1 MSNFNEVFIE
11 NSYDSD
17 YSQEFRL
24 KGSSQFR
31 ENDYDQAYNSF
42 TKAIMCNDV
51 ALTAVNYVNRSICN
65 YNLNKYDA
73 SLNDARAAL
82 AIDSKSIKAYE
93 GMGMALLA
101 LKQWDEAVESIN
113 KGLEIEPKN
122 AKLLDLL
129 KKAKAQ
135 EETVTEKRTPIY
147 EYFLQLQDK
156 SPLFEAIFYRDFD
169 KVKML
174 IDQYQCDPHNIVCNA
189 KDEVI
194 MNALH
199 VVAVSGNSDP
209 KLDHDTRIE
218 KYLLDLRV
226 DITVQDNNGL
236 TPINLACLA
245 NRPTTLK
252 TFLDYL
258 VAKNEGL
265 DDDIVITALK
275 SSNTALATMLEV
287 TSREGYTDTAKILLE
302 NKVEPTPLAVKEAAK
317 YGHTSILRLLLE
329 RDVDVNATEG
339 VNDEDNLTALE
350 SAIVELNYDCVEL
363 LLKKG
368 AKLNVTSN
376 QLLSTPVEIAAKIGD
391 KRLFELLL
399 KYEPKISNALLQ
411 TCIKMKR
418 GNIVKLIK
426 EYSKE
431 PDNEIVIDD
440 ELDKKIDDLCDEMD
454 KIEIEPVKYCNCCK
468 EIFDLT
474 GSKANRCSRCKKV
487 YYCCRDCQ
495 VKDWKTHKLV
505 CSA

>member
-1 MSNFNEVFIE
+1 MSNYSEVFIQ

-17 YSQEFRL
+17 YSQEFRI

-31 ENDYDQAYNSF
+31 DKNYTEAYNSF

-51 ALTAVNYVNRSICN
+51 ALTAVNYLNRSICN
-65 YNLNKYDA
+65 YNLSKYDA
-73 SLNDARAAL
+73 SLNDAKAAL

-93 GMGMALLA
+93 RKAMSQLA
-101 LKQWDEAVESIN
+101 LKQWDDAVETIN
-113 KGLEIEPKN
+113 KGLEIDSKN
-122 AKLLDLL
+122 NNLLNLL

-147 EYFLQLQDK
+147 EYFVQLQDK
-156 SPLFEAIFYRDFD
+156 SPLFESIFYRDFD

-174 IDQYQCDPHNIVCNA
+174 IDQYKCDPHNIVANER
-189 KDEVI
+189 DEVI

-199 VVAVSGNSDP
+199 VCAVSGNSDP
-209 KLDHDTRIE
+209 KIDHDTRIE

-252 TFLDYL
+252 TYLDYI
-258 VAKNEGL
+258 VSKNDGL

-275 SSNTALATMLEV
+275 SSTTALATMLEV
-287 TSREGYTDTAKILLE
+287 TAKEGYIDVAKILLE
-302 NKVEPTPLAVKEAAK
+302 NHVEPTPFAVKEAAK
-317 YGHTSILRLLLE
+317 FGNTSVLRLLLE
-329 RDVDVNATEG
+329 HDVDVNATEG
-339 VNDEDNLTALE
+339 INDEDNLTALE

-368 AKLNVTSN
+368 AKLNVSSN
-376 QLLSTPVEIAAKIGD
+376 QLLSTPVELAAKIGD
-391 KRLFELLL
+391 KRLFELILQY
-399 KYEPKISNALLQ
+399 KPKISNALLQ

-418 GNIVKLIK
+418 GSIAKLIK
-426 EYSKE
+426 EYTNE
-431 PDNEIVIDD
+431 PDNEIEIDE
-440 ELDKKIDDLCDEMD
+440 ELDKKIEDLCNEMNN
-454 KIEIEPVKYCNCCK
+454 IEIESVKYCNYCK
-468 EIFDLT
+468 EIFDLS
-474 GSKANRCSRCKKV
+474 GAKANRCSRCKKV

>member
-1 MSNFNEVFIE
+1 MSNYSEVFIE

-17 YSQEFRL
+17 YSQEFKI
-24 KGSSQFR
+24 KGSSQYR
-31 ENDYDQAYNSF
+31 DKNYNEAYNSF

-51 ALTAVNYVNRSICN
+51 SLAAVNYVNRSICN
-65 YNLNKYDA
+65 YNLYKYDA
-73 SLNDARAAL
+73 SLNDAKAAL
-82 AIDSKSIKAYE
+82 AIDSKSVKAYE
-93 GMGMALLA
+93 RMGMALLA
-101 LKQWDEAVESIN
+101 LKQWDEAVNSLN
-113 KGLEIEPKN
+113 KGLEIDQKN
-122 AKLLDLL
+122 TKLLELL
-129 KKAKAQ
+129 KKAQNK

-174 IDQYQCDPHNIVCNA
+174 IEQYQCDPHNIVCNER
-189 KDEVI
+189 DEVI

-199 VVAVSGNSDP
+199 VVAVSGNSNP
-209 KLDHDTRIE
+209 KTDHDTRIE
-218 KYLLDLRV
+218 KYLLDQRV

-245 NRPTTLK
+245 NRPTTLRA
-252 TFLDYL
+252 FIDYL

-275 SSNTALATMLEV
+275 SSTTALATMLEV
-287 TSREGYTDTAKILLE
+287 AAKEGYIDIAKILLE
-302 NKVEPTPLAVKEAAK
+302 NKVEPTPLSVKEASK

-329 RDVDVNATEG
+329 HDVDVNDTEG
-339 VNDEDNLTALE
+339 VDDEDKLTALE
-350 SAIVELNYDCVEL
+350 TAIVELNYDCVEL

-368 AKLNVTSN
+368 AKLNISSN
-376 QLLSTPVEIAAKIGD
+376 QLLSSPVELAAKIGD
-391 KRLFELLL
+391 KRLFELIL
-399 KYEPKISNALLQ
+399 KYQPKISNALLQ

-418 GNIVKLIK
+418 GNIIKLIK

-431 PDNEIVIDD
+431 PDNEITIDD
-440 ELDKKIDDLCDEMD
+440 ELDKKIDDLCSEMD
-454 KIEIEPVKYCNCCK
+454 KIEIEPVKYCNHCK

>member
-1 MSNFNEVFIE
+1 MSNFSEVFIH

-17 YSQEFRL
+17 YSQEFRI
-24 KGSSQFR
+24 KGSSQYR
-31 ENDYDQAYNSF
+31 DNDYLEAYNSF

-51 ALTAVNYVNRSICN
+51 ALAAVNYVNRSICN
-65 YNLNKYDA
+65 YNLYKFDA
-73 SLNDARAAL
+73 SINDAKAAL
-82 AIDSKSIKAYE
+82 AIDDKSIIAYE
-93 GMGMALLA
+93 RMGMGLLA
-101 LKQWDEAVESIN
+101 LKEWDEAVKYIN
-113 KGLEIEPKN
+113 KGLEIDPKN
-122 AKLLDLL
+122 SKLLDLL
-129 KKAKAQ
+129 KKAQAK
-135 EETVTEKRTPIY
+135 EEIVTEKRTPIY
-147 EYFLQLQDK
+147 DYFLKLQDK

-174 IDQYQCDPHNIVCNA
+174 IDQYQCDPHNIVCNER
-189 KDEVI
+189 DEVI

-209 KLDHDTRIE
+209 KIDHDTRIE

-245 NRPTTLK
+245 NRPTTLQ

-265 DDDIVITALK
+265 DDDLIITALK
-275 SSNTALATMLEV
+275 SANTALATMLEV
-287 TSREGYTDTAKILLE
+287 TAKEGYIDIAKILLE
-302 NKVEPTPLAVKEAAK
+302 NKVEPTPLAVKEASK
-317 YGHTSILRLLLE
+317 YGHTSVLRLLLE
-329 RDVDVNATEG
+329 HDVDINATDG
-339 VNDEDNLTALE
+339 INDEDYLTALE
-350 SAIVELNYDCVEL
+350 SAIVELNYDCVEVL
-363 LLKKG
+363 LEKV
-368 AKLNVTSN
+368 AKLNVSSN
-376 QLLSTPVEIAAKIGD
+376 QLLCAPIELAAKIGD
-391 KRLFELLL
+391 KRLFELIL
-399 KYEPKISNALLQ
+399 KYQPKISNALLQ

-426 EYSKE
+426 AYGQE
-431 PDNEIVIDD
+431 PDNEITIDD
-440 ELDKKIDDLCDEMD
+440 ELDKKIDDLCSEMD
-454 KIEIEPVKYCNCCK
+454 KIEIEPVKYCNYCK

>member
-1 MSNFNEVFIE
+1 MSNYTEVFIE

-17 YSQEFRL
+17 YSQEFRI
-24 KGSSQFR
+24 KGSSQYR
-31 ENDYDQAYNSF
+31 DKNYTEAYNSF

-51 ALTAVNYVNRSICN
+51 SISAINYINRSFCN
-65 YNLNKYDA
+65 FDLYKFGA
-73 SLNDARAAL
+73 SLNDAKAAL
-82 AIDSKSIKAYE
+82 AIDPKCIKGYE
-93 GMGMALLA
+93 RMAMALLA
-101 LKQWDEAVESIN
+101 LKKWDEAVEAIN
-113 KGLEIEPKN
+113 KGLEIDPKN
-122 AKLLDLL
+122 ATLSKLL
-129 KKAKAQ
+129 KKAQDK
-135 EETVTEKRTPIY
+135 EEIVTEKRTPIY

-156 SPLFEAIFYRDFD
+156 SPLFESIFYRDFD

-174 IDQYQCDPHNIVCNA
+174 IDQYQCDPHNIVSNER
-189 KDEVI
+189 DEVI

-199 VVAVSGNSDP
+199 VAAVSGNSDP
-209 KLDHDTRIE
+209 KIDHDNKIE

-252 TFLDYL
+252 TYLDYL
-258 VAKNEGL
+258 VAKSEGVDNDL
-265 DDDIVITALK
+265 VITALK

-287 TSREGYTDTAKILLE
+287 TAREGYVDIANILLD
-302 NKVEPTPLAVKEAAK
+302 NNVEPTPLAVKEASK
-317 YGHTSILRLLLE
+317 YGHSTILRRFLE

-363 LLKKG
+363 LLEKG
-368 AKLNVTSN
+368 AKLNVSSN
-376 QLLSTPVEIAAKIGD
+376 QLLCTPVELAAKIGD
-391 KRLFELLL
+391 KRLFELIL
-399 KYEPKISNALLQ
+399 KYEPKIPNTLIQS
-411 TCIKMKR
+411 CIKMKR
-418 GNIVKLIK
+418 GPIVKLMK

-431 PDNEIVIDD
+431 PDNEVTIDE
-440 ELDKKIDDLCDEMD
+440 ELDKKIDDLCNEMD
-454 KIEIEPVKYCNCCK
+454 KIEIEPIKYCNNCK

-474 GSKANRCSRCKKV
+474 GAKANRCSRCKKV

-505 CSA
+505 CSS